1 MTIDVPKSHFTATGI
16 VFNEQGQF
24 LFHLHPK
31 IGYWLPPGGHIEE
44 NEEPQNAALREIEEE
59 TGLLCECLCYQ
70 PEFNLG
76 LNLDLNNGDV
86 IELVKPLAILKEPI
100 HDKKQGFHYHI
111 DMIYLCK
118 PLKNRQL
125 TNKSFQWLSL
135 DELKKRDAPLN
146 VIRLIELTE
155 TLLIK
160 KII

>member
-1 MTIDVPKSHFTATGI
+1 MTIEVPKSHFTATGI
-16 VFNEQGQF
+16 VFNGQGKF
-24 LFHLHPK
+24 LLHLHSK
-31 IGYWLPPGGHIEE
+31 IGCWLPPGGHIEE
-44 NEEPQNAALREIEEE
+44 NEEPQDAVLREIEEE

-70 PEFNLG
+70 PEFS
-76 LNLDLNNGDV
+76 LNLINNDV

-118 PLKNRQL
+118 PLKNSQL

-135 DELKKRDAPLN
+135 DEVKKLETPLN

-155 TLLIK
+155 KLLIK

>member
-1 MTIDVPKSHFTATGI
+1 MTLEVPKSHFTATGI
-16 VFNEQGQF
+16 VFNQQGQF
-24 LFHLHPK
+24 LFHLHSK
-31 IGYWLPPGGHIEE
+31 IGYWLPPGGHIED
-44 NEEPQNAALREIEEE
+44 NEEPQNAVLREIEEE

-70 PEFNLG
+70 PEFSPG
-76 LNLDLNNGDV
+76 LNDNDV

-118 PLKNRQL
+118 PLENSQL

-135 DELKKRDAPLN
+135 DELKKRETPLN

-155 TLLIK
+155 KLLIEN
-160 KII
+160 II